1 MSLSLHPVAPV
12 QTCWSPQDSPH
23 ARLSSYW
30 FSEDGQYRSASHPGL
45 WHSEAVV
52 LFLGGATVT
61 KQIEK
66 PSPTNA
72 STTPSEVEKL
82 EDQSRMN
89 RVAEDAANQAGKT
102 EQRYDQEHNL
112 FTK

>member
-1 MSLSLHPVAPV
+1 M
-12 QTCWSPQDSPH
+12 
-23 ARLSSYW
+23 
-30 FSEDGQYRSASHPGL
+30 
-45 WHSEAVV
+45 
-52 LFLGGATVT
+52 T